1 MRKKKSS
8 SPNPEEDKELL
19 RAFINAFQAPEN
31 EDPISLEDDSFF
43 EKIYG
48 IEELSKRKIDR
59 AKKVL
64 EEKKRLG

>member
-1 MRKKKSS
+1 MRKKKSIS
-8 SPNPEEDKELL
+8 SNPEEDKELL

-31 EDPISLEDDSFF
+31 EDPISLEDDNYF

-48 IEELSKRKIDR
+48 KEELSKRKIDR

-64 EEKKRLG
+64 DEKKRLG